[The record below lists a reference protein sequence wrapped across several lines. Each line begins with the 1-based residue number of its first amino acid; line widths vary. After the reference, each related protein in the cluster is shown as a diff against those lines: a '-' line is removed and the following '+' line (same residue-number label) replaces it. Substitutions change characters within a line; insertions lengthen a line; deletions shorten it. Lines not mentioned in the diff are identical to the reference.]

1 MGIEINIIEP
11 STSRFG
17 LQGYEYECR
26 QSIRHEIVEMS
37 LTTLT
42 ALLLN
47 AVTVQAK
54 LPLSPDDLRAR
65 LQEDND
71 ITFDPLGVAAVLHN
85 PRAQASAARLYTQYD
100 RDSFIWPHTMMI
112 GATLVPLQVLVE
124 HMTATFSSIH
134 PAITLCTKG
143 TVNLSVVSNMVFKEL
158 PLDFSNA
165 WLEDIIAFKSSSK
178 PNNDF
183 MLVHIPHDT
192 PQTGPVPWKV
202 FIGRLSLHFISAITG
217 AILGAAI
224 VLSILSADIWSVIL
238 FFFYGT
244 HWLVGVFISLTT
256 IVTVHR
262 PERPIPPDSTTRY
275 AVYQR
280 PAGGTVV
287 FKGRQDDMEKWGRR
301 TWEFV
306 PTFTNKCLHW
316 LWITTGTLAALA
328 SVACMVN
335 MRGYLQLAFL
345 GILFYSSLAE
355 IVATRIARMIR
366 EETHLPARSFPVLE
380 NNTRTRGIIRATIEA
395 HRAIRL
401 TNLDWVGLNRLP
413 DFQIFKDMQE
423 MLRRIN
429 EYQEDVEVGKEPHPR
444 AEVLQHPRV
453 KEAISDF
460 LNAHE
465 HNFPGKL
472 AERIVDET
480 KEALLVWSRF
490 PENSAV
496 KDDADMK
503 MNSV

>member
-1 MGIEINIIEP
+1 
-11 STSRFG
+11 
-17 LQGYEYECR
+17 
-26 QSIRHEIVEMS
+26 MS
-37 LTTLT
+37 LATLA

-47 AVTVQAK
+47 AVAVQAK
-54 LPLSPDDLRAR
+54 LPLAPSDLKAR

-85 PRAQASAARLYTQYD
+85 PRAQASAARLYTQHD
-100 RDSFIWPHTMMI
+100 RDLFIWPHTMMI

-143 TVNLSVVSNMVFKEL
+143 TVNLNVVSNMVFKEL
-158 PLDFSNA
+158 PLDFSNS
-165 WLEDIIAFKSSSK
+165 WLEDIIAFKSSSN

-183 MLVHIPHDT
+183 MLVHIPHGT
-192 PQTGPVPWKV
+192 PQMGPVSWKV
-202 FIGRLSLHFISAITG
+202 SIGRISLHLISVITG
-217 AILGAAI
+217 AMLAACI
-224 VLSILSADIWSVIL
+224 VLSILTSDIWSVTL

-244 HWLVGVFISLTT
+244 HWLAGVTISMTT
-256 IVTVHR
+256 IVAVHQ
-262 PERPIPPDSTTRY
+262 PERPIPVDSTTRY
-275 AVYQR
+275 AIYQR

-316 LWITTGTLAALA
+316 LWITTGTLAALG

-335 MRGYLQLAFL
+335 MRGYMQLAFL
-345 GILFYSSLAE
+345 GILVYSSLAE

-366 EETHLPARSFPVLE
+366 EETHLPARSFPVLD

-395 HRAIRL
+395 HRTIRL
-401 TNLDWVGLNRLP
+401 TNLDWVALNRLP

-423 MLRRIN
+423 MLKRIN
-429 EYQEDVEVGKEPHPR
+429 EFQEDVEVGNEPHPR
-444 AEVLQHPRV
+444 SEVLQHPRV
-453 KEAISDF
+453 KDAMSDF
-460 LNAHE
+460 LAAHA

-480 KEALLVWSRF
+480 REALLVWSRF
-490 PENSAV
+490 LDSIALEDS
-496 KDDADMK
+496 ADMK
-503 MNSV
+503 ANSV